1 MARWIVEPMDP
12 RAQDADEG
20 DFWLSSASLKLYG
33 PKEGRDWPFLFA
45 LDAIA
50 EAGART
56 VLSEEAVLK
65 ALGFSSRK
73 EMREAL
79 KGKPGTTYVQGG
91 GVGGIPEAPSDGG
104 EYVRKNGEWV
114 VASAGA
120 SNADDITANIA
131 ADETLTTV
139 DEALEHVV
147 GETDL
152 VDLTLLFENA
162 LV

>member
-1 MARWIVEPMDP
+1 MGLRGLEGPKGEDGAPGPKGEDGRTILSGERNPKPEDGE
-12 RAQDADEG
+12 RG
-20 DFWLSSASLKLYG
+20 DFWINTETYWFFG
-33 PKEGRDWPFLFA
+33 PKQKDKWPPGVRLVGPTGP
-45 LDAIA
+45 
-50 EAGART
+50 E
-56 VLSEEAVLK
+56 
-65 ALGFSSRK
+65 SRV
-73 EMREAL
+73 
-79 KGKPGTTYVQGG
+79 YSGG
-91 GVGGIPEAPSDGG
+91 GGSSGIPEAPSDGG

-120 SNADDITANIA
+120 SNADDITADIA

-152 VDLTLLFENA
+152 VDLTLLLDNA